1 VKSGPSTAAAYL
13 ITQLER
19 LLEPQY
25 KIAGKDVADSL
36 AATEEASGMGRWSL
50 RNLQEAKGIFFRQL
64 MTRPWSKPQDFMRVV
79 VADKAAALT
88 AGPKLVRRFV
98 WALLVLLSALV
109 GALSGLLFV
118 YSTDLP
124 QVEKLET
131 YRPISTTELRDIQ
144 GRTIGSFALQ
154 RRVVAAYG
162 DFPKVLLEAL
172 ISTEDKGFYRHWGVS
187 VWRIAGAAY
196 RDIESAG
203 KVQGASTLTMQLAR
217 NLFLSPDRSFH
228 RKIQEALLAIQIER
242 RFTKEQIL
250 TLYAN
255 QIYLGHGVYGFE
267 AASEFYFSKPA
278 KQLTLPEAA
287 LIAGLPKS
295 PAFYSPI
302 NHPDRALHRRNLV
315 VNAMLEDGKITARE
329 ASQAR
334 NAPLGLNLAPD
345 PNSRAPYF
353 VEEVRRYLETKY
365 GADQLYEGGM
375 RVYTT
380 LDMDLEVAANQAL
393 LDGLAAYERRH
404 GWRGHLENVLRE
416 GKTLADYE
424 HPDWEQQI
432 AAGNYTH
439 ALVTAV
445 SPAAANIKFGAFSAT
460 ITSADAAWTR
470 QKLGGILRPGNL
482 VYVHVLTLDRAGKSH
497 VTLEQDSGAQGALLA
512 IDNASGEIR
521 AMVGGR
527 DFNLSKFN
535 RATQALR
542 QVGSSF
548 KPYVYTAAIDQ
559 GARPDDTVLDAPVI
573 FHTASGTYIPH
584 NFDEKYEGTIT
595 LQRALAQSRN
605 IPALRLADRAG
616 IRTVED
622 YARRFGISSPL
633 PPYLPVALGAAEVT
647 LLEQTSAYTVFPNDG
662 VRLVPRLITK
672 ITDYDGRMLEEDYS
686 DVQDVISARTARL
699 MTSMLEAVVQH
710 GTAVAASKLK
720 APLAGKTGT
729 TNDFTDA
736 WFIGFS
742 PRLTV
747 GVWVGYDEKITLG
760 EKETGARAALPIWME
775 FMARALAGKD
785 PGQFQPPPALP
796 PRAVAEKL
804 DTPDLAPA
812 KEENH

>member
-1 VKSGPSTAAAYL
+1 MRAVVDDRAA
-13 ITQLER
+13 
-19 LLEPQY
+19 
-25 KIAGKDVADSL
+25 VA
-36 AATEEASGMGRWSL
+36 
-50 RNLQEAKGIFFRQL
+50 
-64 MTRPWSKPQDFMRVV
+64 
-79 VADKAAALT
+79 
-88 AGPKLVRRFV
+88 AGPKLARRFV

-109 GALSGLLFV
+109 GALSGLLLV

-131 YRPISTTELRDIQ
+131 YRPISITELRDIQ
-144 GRTIGSFALQ
+144 GRTMGTFALQ

-162 DFPKVLLEAL
+162 DFPRVLLEAL
-172 ISTEDKGFYRHWGVS
+172 VSTEDKGFYRHWGVS

-242 RFTKEQIL
+242 RFTKQQIL
-250 TLYAN
+250 TLYSN

-302 NHPDRALHRRNLV
+302 NHPERALHRRNLV
-315 VNAMLEDGKITARE
+315 VNAMLEDGKITAHE
-329 ASQAR
+329 ASEAR

-345 PNSRAPYF
+345 PNSLAPYF

-380 LDMDLEVAANQAL
+380 LDMDLERSANKAL

-404 GWRGHLENVLRE
+404 GWRGHLENILRE
-416 GKTLADYE
+416 GKTLADYQ
-424 HPDWEQQI
+424 HADWDQQVEP
-432 AAGNYTH
+432 GNYCH
-439 ALVTAV
+439 ALVTAA
-445 SPAAANIKFGAFSAT
+445 SPGAVTIKFGPFIAALT
-460 ITSADAAWTR
+460 NADAAWTR
-470 QKLGGILRPGNL
+470 QKLGVILKPGDL
-482 VYVHVLTLDRAGKSH
+482 VYVHVLVLDKAGKSR
-497 VTLEQDSGAQGALLA
+497 VTLEQDSGVQGALLA

-527 DFNLSKFN
+527 DFNVSKFN

-559 GARPDDTVLDAPVI
+559 GARPDDTIVDAPVT
-573 FHTASGTYIPH
+573 FQTGSGTYSPH

-605 IPALRLADRAG
+605 IPALKLADKTG

-647 LLEQTSAYTVFPNDG
+647 LLEQTSAYSVFPNDG
-662 VRLVPRLITK
+662 VRLVPRLIRK

-686 DVQDVISARTARL
+686 DVQDVISTRTARL
-699 MTSMLEAVVQH
+699 MSSMLQAVVQH

-742 PRLTV
+742 PRLTA
-747 GVWVGYDEKITLG
+747 GVWIGYDEKKSLG
-760 EKETGARAALPIWME
+760 AKETGARAALPVWME
-775 FMARALAGKD
+775 FMAAALAGKD
-785 PGQFQPPPALP
+785 PGQFQAPPVLPAKPLG
-796 PRAVAEKL
+796 EKL

-812 KEENH
+812 REEAQ